1 MNCSAICKNGITCR
15 NKAKA
20 QLLFCGR
27 HINKEPKGE
36 ETICTVADK
45 YTKETLISH
54 FSLHKEYIE
63 KLKIIEKDKNI
74 KFRLPC
80 IPEDISENMIK
91 FIIRKLG
98 DTTCTWDCKGDL
110 WSNVDKKIECK
121 CFTSKGPISFTP
133 SSGWNEIYFF
143 DATEWLNDKFI
154 LYKTKLN
161 YDSQEWKNISV
172 NKKETFGD
180 QAKSGRRPRIG
191 WSYLYP
197 QIQDYTE
204 KVFEGSFESIVA

>member
-1 MNCSAICKNGITCR
+1 M
-15 NKAKA
+15 
-20 QLLFCGR
+20 
-27 HINKEPKGE
+27 
-36 ETICTVADK
+36 DK
-45 YTKETLISH
+45 YTAEVLTTQ
-54 FSLHKEYIE
+54 FSLHKDYVV
-63 KLKIIEKDKNI
+63 KRMASSKQLGI

-98 DTTCTWDCKGDL
+98 DTSCTWDCKGDL
-110 WSNVDKKIECK
+110 WSSVDNKIECK
-121 CFTSKGPISFTP
+121 CFTSKGPLSFTP

-143 DATEWLNDKFI
+143 DAESWLDDKFV

-161 YDSQEWKNISV
+161 HGSQEWKNISI
-172 NKKETFGD
+172 NKKETFDD

-191 WSYLYP
+191 WSKLYP
-197 QIQDYTE
+197 QIQQYTE

>member
-1 MNCSAICKNGITCR
+1 MVEMQTM
-15 NKAKA
+15 
-20 QLLFCGR
+20 
-27 HINKEPKGE
+27 
-36 ETICTVADK
+36 DK
-45 YTKETLISH
+45 YTIEVLTTQ
-54 FSLHKEYIE
+54 FNLHKDYVVKRMSSAKE
-63 KLKIIEKDKNI
+63 LDI

-110 WSNVDKKIECK
+110 WSSIDKKIECK
-121 CFTSKGPISFTP
+121 CFISKGPISFTP

-161 YDSQEWKNISV
+161 YDSQEWKNINI
-172 NKKETFGD
+172 NKTSTFSD
-180 QAKSGRRPRIG
+180 QAKLGRRPRIV
-191 WSYLYP
+191 WSNLYP
-197 QIQDYTE
+197 QIKQHTE
-204 KVFEGSFESIVA
+204 KVFEGSFESIVS